1 MLSTRGREAAP
12 AQHQMSVFPVIV
24 DSCPAY
30 LAGAADGGRSVAL
43 VPYGRGTLLSHLSER
58 LLTATRR
65 RPIVVRTFEAGPL
78 YETAIRSQ
86 GAVNEPS
93 PTSIEF
99 GQRIGRY
106 EPSDWLL
113 IVDPRCFPVAGFDP
127 LALLKNLGD
136 TPRMARHLVALG
148 SHAVGTQERVELDA
162 DGRVRRV
169 QRYYDAVTWTL
180 TTGTVA
186 SLVPVSSLVMATTL
200 SFESLADFRRAL
212 GATGAPAR
220 DVPIGG
226 PVLDLSD
233 ERMILRLNEQ
243 AVKDLMAAD
252 GTRASRNGNVPASC
266 RVATSARLLGP
277 VILQENV
284 EIGPQVTI
292 VGPSV
297 IGRGSVIEQGA
308 TIAQAVVATGTV
320 VPAETVVRQRLFNA
334 GSVAG
339 PGGLVE
345 PLETPAGGAIA
356 EDVPHLEE
364 EHQPRHIYPAIKAV
378 MEGCIAAL
386 ALVSLSPL
394 LGVIAALIKLGSSGP
409 VLYADPR
416 EAKDG
421 KQFSCYKFRT
431 MFVGAEAA
439 QRELMAANE
448 MDGPQFKMD
457 HDPRVTKIGRRLRA
471 VSLDELPQL
480 INVALGQMSLVGPRP
495 SPFRENQT
503 CVPWREA
510 RLSVRPGITGLWQV
524 CRHERAHGDF
534 HQWIYYD
541 MQYVLHMSFWV
552 DVKILVAT
560 VLTLGGKSHVPL
572 SWIIPSGTTEG
583 V

>member
-1 MLSTRGREAAP
+1 
-12 AQHQMSVFPVIV
+12 MSVFPVVV
-24 DSCPAY
+24 DSCPPY
-30 LAGAADGGRSVAL
+30 LAGAADGARSVAL
-43 VPYGRGTLLSHLSER
+43 VPYGRGTVLSHLSER
-58 LLTATRR
+58 LMAATRR
-65 RPIVVRTFEAGPL
+65 RPIVVRTFDAGPD
-78 YETAIRSQ
+78 YEAAIRAQ

-93 PTSIEF
+93 PTAAEF
-99 GQRIGRY
+99 SQRVGRY

-113 IVDPRCFPVAGFDP
+113 VIDPRCFPITGFDP
-127 LALLKNLGD
+127 STLLKELGS
-136 TPRMARHLVALG
+136 TTRMALHLVALG

-162 DGRVRRV
+162 EGRVRRV

-180 TTGTVA
+180 TAGTVA
-186 SLVPVSSLVMATTL
+186 SLVPVSSLVMTPAL
-200 SFESLADFRRAL
+200 SLTSLADFRRSL
-212 GATGAPAR
+212 GATGVPAR
-220 DVPIGG
+220 DVAIDEA
-226 PVLDLSD
+226 VLDLTD
-233 ERMILRLNEQ
+233 ERMVLRLNER
-243 AVKDLMAAD
+243 AVKDLAASD
-252 GTRASRNGNVPASC
+252 EAPPARNGNIPASC
-266 RVATSARLLGP
+266 RVATSARLLGA
-277 VILQENV
+277 VILQEHV

-297 IGRGSVIEQGA
+297 IGSHSVIERGA
-308 TIAQAVVATGTV
+308 TIAQAVVATGSV
-320 VPAETVVRQRLFNA
+320 VPAETIVRQRLFSA

-339 PGGLVE
+339 PGGVIE
-345 PLETPAGGAIA
+345 PLETPTGAAIA

-364 EHQPRHIYPAIKAV
+364 EQQPRRLYPSIKAV
-378 MEGCIAAL
+378 VEGFIAAV
-386 ALVSLSPL
+386 ALIFLSPL
-394 LGVIAALIKLGSSGP
+394 LAVIAALIKYESSGP
-409 VLYADPR
+409 ILYADPR

-421 KQFSCYKFRT
+421 KQFSCFKFRT
-431 MFVGAEAA
+431 MFVGADAA

-448 MDGPQFKMD
+448 VDGPQFKMD
-457 HDPRVTKIGRRLRA
+457 HDPRVTNIGRRLRA

-524 CRHERAHGDF
+524 CRHERAQGDF

-572 SWIIPSGTTEG
+572 SWIIPSATTEG

>member
-1 MLSTRGREAAP
+1 
-12 AQHQMSVFPVIV
+12 MSVFPLVI

-30 LAGAADGGRSVAL
+30 LAGAADCARSVAL

-58 LLTATRR
+58 LLAATRR
-65 RPIVVRTFEAGPL
+65 RPIVVRTFEAGPE
-78 YETAIRSQ
+78 YEAAIRAQ

-93 PTSIEF
+93 PTAIEF
-99 GQRIGRY
+99 SQRIGRY

-113 IVDPRCFPVAGFDP
+113 IVDPRCFPVTGFDP
-127 LALLKNLGD
+127 STLLKELGD
-136 TPRMARHLVALG
+136 TMRMALHLVALG

-162 DGRVRRV
+162 EGRVRRV
-169 QRYYDAVTWTL
+169 QRYYDAVTWTQ
-180 TTGTVA
+180 TAGTVA
-186 SLVPVSSLVMATTL
+186 SLVPVSSLVMAPAL
-200 SFESLADFRRAL
+200 SLESLAAFRRSL

-220 DVPIGG
+220 DVAIGG
-226 PVLDLSD
+226 AVLDLTD
-233 ERMILRLNEQ
+233 ERMVLRLNEQ
-243 AVKDLMAAD
+243 AAKDLTAAD
-252 GTRASRNGNVPASC
+252 EGQAAKNRNGNVATGC
-266 RVATSARLLGP
+266 RVATSARLLGA

-297 IGRGSVIEQGA
+297 IGRDSVIHQGA
-308 TIAQAVVATGTV
+308 TIAQAVIATGSV
-320 VPAETVVRQRLFNA
+320 VPADTVVRQRLFSA

-339 PGGLVE
+339 SGGVIE
-345 PLETPAGGAIA
+345 PRDTPAGASIA
-356 EDVPHLEE
+356 EDLPHLEE

-378 MEGCIAAL
+378 VEGIIAAV
-386 ALVSLSPL
+386 ALVMLSPVL
-394 LGVIAALIKLGSSGP
+394 AVIAALIKLESSGP
-409 VLYADPR
+409 IFYADPR

-421 KQFSCYKFRT
+421 KQFKCFKFRT
-431 MFVGAEAA
+431 MLVGADAA

-448 MDGPQFKMD
+448 VDGPQFKMD
-457 HDPRVTKIGRRLRA
+457 HDPRVTNIGRHLRA

-552 DVKILVAT
+552 DVKILIAT